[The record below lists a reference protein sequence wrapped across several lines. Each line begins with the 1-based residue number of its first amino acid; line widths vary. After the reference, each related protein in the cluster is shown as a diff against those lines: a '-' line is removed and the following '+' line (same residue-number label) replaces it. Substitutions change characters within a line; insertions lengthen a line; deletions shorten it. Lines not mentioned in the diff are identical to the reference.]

1 MYIFESITMIIIH
14 LINHISFR
22 SKAADARTSLSLDP
36 VEVIGS
42 IDSKMLLVT
51 SV

>member
-1 MYIFESITMIIIH
+1 M
-14 LINHISFR
+14 NHISLS

-36 VEVIGS
+36 VDAIGN
-42 IDSKMLLVT
+42 IDNKMLLVT